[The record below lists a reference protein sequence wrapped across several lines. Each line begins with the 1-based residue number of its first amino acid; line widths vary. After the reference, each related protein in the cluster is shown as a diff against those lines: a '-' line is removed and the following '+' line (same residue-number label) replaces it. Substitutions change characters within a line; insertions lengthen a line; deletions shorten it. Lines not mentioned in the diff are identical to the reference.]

1 MRQQVSPDAPVEISA
16 EAFLLQCNERLRENF
31 KRILVERD
39 AERGV
44 FRVNWRC
51 WEVFREMYATTCFP
65 IDEFQ
70 AVAQCCADRSYHLVE
85 KGPSTKQQKA
95 FKRLQRLCQEMQSA
109 LWSGQITWLGLV
121 IGEETVRI
129 TELYAWDDQT
139 ILASSPRS
147 EEATARYFFVPA
159 SSPAFRLEI
168 AQPEP
173 FMLRVLGDPRMA
185 MVVA

>member
-1 MRQQVSPDAPVEISA
+1 MRQQVSLDAPVEISA
-16 EAFLLQCNERLRENF
+16 EAFLLQCNERLRESLN
-31 KRILVERD
+31 RILVERD

-51 WEVFREMYATTCFP
+51 WEVFCEMYPSTCFP

-70 AVAQCCADRSYHLVE
+70 AIAGRCADRGYRLVE
-85 KGPSTKQQKA
+85 KGPPTKQQKA
-95 FKRLQRLCQEMQSA
+95 FKRLQRLCQQIQSA
-109 LWSGQITWLGLV
+109 LWSGRITWLGLS

-139 ILASSPRS
+139 ILASCPRS
-147 EEATARYFFVPA
+147 EEAAARYFFVPA
-159 SSPAFRLEI
+159 SSLAFGLEI

-173 FMLRVLGDPRMA
+173 FMLRVLGDPRIA
-185 MVVA
+185 MVLL